1 MSASP
6 AISVIIPT
14 HNRAETLGRALDGV
28 LAQTLAPLEVIV
40 VDDASTDG
48 TAAMIAARGDPR
60 IRLIRHERNRGAG
73 AARNT
78 GVAAAHGELIAFQ
91 DSDDDWMPGKLARQA
106 AHLAALGPDH
116 VATFCTKI
124 DYGRARSGESR
135 PERLRYGPRRVLCVP
150 HPLDSVTSGDM
161 RARLL
166 RGNVIGPQTALIRR
180 TAFEAAGGFDTRLRN
195 NEDWDFFIRLSE
207 QGPIGFLDAPLAL
220 VITSEGSIS
229 RNRFYSAFSFVTIVG
244 RIRRRIT
251 DDAALAGHYSTVAS
265 NLRRA
270 GKGRLARRYLRRA
283 IALQPLH
290 PFIYLKYLYTFL

>member
-1 MSASP
+1 MSTDLS
-6 AISVIIPT
+6 ISVVIPT

-60 IRLIRHERNRGAG
+60 IRLIRHDVNRGAG

-78 GVAAAHGELIAFQ
+78 GVAAAQGALIAFQ

-106 AHLAALGPDH
+106 TMLASLPDEY
-116 VATFCTKI
+116 VAVFCTKI
-124 DYGRARSGESR
+124 DYGRDRRSDAR

-150 HPLDSVTSGDM
+150 DPLEPFAGGDLH
-161 RARLL
+161 ARLL
-166 RGNVIGPQTALIRR
+166 RGNVIGPQTTLIRR
-180 TAFEAAGGFDTRLRN
+180 TAFEAAGGFDARLRN

-207 QGPIGFLDAPLAL
+207 QGPIGFLDEPLAL
-220 VITSEGSIS
+220 VTTSEGSIS
-229 RNRFYSAFSFVTIVG
+229 RNSFHSVFSFVRIVG
-244 RIRRRIT
+244 RIRRRI
-251 DDAALAGHYSTVAS
+251 DDKEVLAEHFSTVSS

-270 GKGRLARRYLRRA
+270 AKNRFARRYLRRA
-283 IALQPLH
+283 IALRPLH
-290 PFIYLKYLYTFL
+290 ARYYLKYLYTFL

>member
-1 MSASP
+1 MSADPS
-6 AISVIIPT
+6 ISVIIPT
-14 HNRAETLGRALDGV
+14 HNRADTLGRALDGV
-28 LAQTLAPLEVIV
+28 FAQTLAPLEVIV

-48 TAAMIAARGDPR
+48 TAALVAARRDPR

-78 GVAAAHGELIAFQ
+78 GVAAAQGDLIAFQ
-91 DSDDDWMPGKLARQA
+91 DSDDDWMGGKLARQA
-106 AHLAALGPDH
+106 ALLAALPDTY
-116 VATFCTKI
+116 VAVFCTKI
-124 DYGRARSGESR
+124 DYGRERHGDAR

-150 HPLDSVTSGDM
+150 DPLDSVTSGDM

-166 RGNVIGPQTALIRR
+166 CGNIIGPQTALIRR

-207 QGPIGFLDAPLAL
+207 QGPIGLLDEPLTL
-220 VITSEGSIS
+220 VIASEGGIS
-229 RNRFYSAFSFVTIVG
+229 RNPHYSAFSFVTIVG

-251 DDAALAGHYSTVAS
+251 DPWVLADHYSTVAS

-270 GKGRLARRYLRRA
+270 GKDRFARRYLRGA
-283 IALQPLH
+283 IALRPLQMRA
-290 PFIYLKYLYTFL
+290 YLKYLYTYL